1 MNLEQKV
8 AMQIMKYTVAMGVKG
23 GQLADGLEYN
33 ISVEF
38 DFTGLSI
45 DNLHSMLIDSSSPR
59 VKLANKFRKMK
70 PAELEKLEINGYKC
84 LVKDLGT
91 RSNVTL
97 APADALMIMNKAK
110 FIATLEST
118 WDMEPGEAERIYNR
132 KHKIVVPE
140 PETETEND

>member
-1 MNLEQKV
+1 MDLEQKA
-8 AMQIMKYTVAMGVKG
+8 AMQIMKYTVVMGIKG
-23 GQLADGLEYN
+23 GKLADGLEYN

-59 VKLANKFRKMK
+59 VKLANKFRNMK
-70 PAELEKLEINGYKC
+70 PAELDKLKTNGYKC

-91 RSNVTL
+91 RGNVTL
-97 APADALMIMNKAK
+97 APADALMVMDKAK

-132 KHKIVVPE
+132 KHKI
-140 PETETEND
+140 TM

>member
-1 MNLEQKV
+1 MNIEQV
-8 AMQIMKYTVAMGVKG
+8 MKYTISMGIKG
-23 GQLADGLEYN
+23 GALVNGLEYN

-38 DFTGLSI
+38 DFTGLTI
-45 DNLHSMLIDSSSPR
+45 GQLHSMLIDSSSPR

-70 PAELEKLEINGYKC
+70 PVELEKLEINGYKC

-91 RSNVTL
+91 RGNVTL
-97 APADALMIMNKAK
+97 APADALMIMDKAK

-118 WDMEPGEAERIYNR
+118 WDMEIGEAERIYNR

-140 PETETEND
+140 PDGETETETE